1 MSCPAHGYIHAIDQG
16 AADMAGYGM
25 KGLFVAQDIEQV
37 EEVYGEK
44 NNLWGNTEI
53 KVFHAPTNDL
63 TAHRIADRLMGE
75 GTVSN
80 PTEQHQGGFL
90 GRRSTS
96 YGHVGRP
103 LVTHDEM
110 MELPAH
116 LQIIRMKGLKPI
128 LAQKIDY
135 RTDHAFAGKAA

>member
-1 MSCPAHGYIHAIDQG
+1 MR
-16 AADMAGYGM
+16 
-25 KGLFVAQDIEQV
+25 
-37 EEVYGEK
+37 
-44 NNLWGNTEI
+44 
-53 KVFHAPTNDL
+53 PTNDL

-80 PTEQHQGGFL
+80 PTAQHQGGLL

-103 LVTHDEM
+103 MVTHDEM

-116 LQIIRMKGLKPI
+116 LEIIRMKGLKPI
-128 LAQKIDY
+128 LATKIDY
-135 RTDHAFAGKAA
+135 RTDHDFAGNAA

>member
-1 MSCPAHGYIHAIDQG
+1 
-16 AADMAGYGM
+16 MAGYGM
-25 KGLFVAQDIEQV
+25 KGLFVAQDIAQV

-63 TAHRIADRLMGE
+63 TAQRIADRLMGE

-80 PTEQHQGGFL
+80 PTEQHQGGLL

-103 LVTHDEM
+103 MVTHDEM

-116 LQIIRMKGLKPI
+116 LQVIRMKGLKPI
-128 LAQKIDY
+128 LATKIDY
-135 RTDHAFAGKAA
+135 RTDHDFAGNAA